1 MAKEDGVVG
10 GGGVHE
16 RAGGGVGGGGVGKE
30 LEEGAGRRSRC
41 AVKGEEAVHA
51 IRLMKVRG

>member
-16 RAGGGVGGGGVGKE
+16 RAGGGVGGGGGWQRI
-30 LEEGAGRRSRC
+30 GRRS
-41 AVKGEEAVHA
+41 GEKEQMC
-51 IRLMKVRG
+51 RQRRGSGTCHKTNEG